1 MAGIA
6 LNGLSSGLDTGTMI
20 AQLMAIE
27 RQGRVKLEYR
37 QANMQ
42 ARSDALADLTTKLN
56 TLKFRA
62 SDFKFGSLWAP
73 QQTVDVSDPTKIAAT
88 RTGGAGVGATSIE
101 VVGLASSSQRTFTFT
116 SPTADETWT
125 FGSASVNITAGMTL
139 DDAVQAING
148 QPDTGVIAVNAGGK
162 LVVSSTTTGVGS
174 AFTWSAASL
183 TQDSERA
190 GTDAQ
195 YRIDGGALQT
205 SSSNTITTAIPGIE
219 LTLKAVT
226 SSPVSVTVG
235 APSADRSQIAA
246 KLRGFVEAYNS
257 VVDTLR
263 TLTADKKVTNPTT
276 STEARRGSL
285 YADGQLQQIQSE
297 LRNAISSVVG
307 GLTNDD
313 LDSLGEIGISTG
325 AASAT
330 INRDAV
336 AGKLVFDEQKF
347 NAAFAANPTDVRK
360 LLGGVDGVPGIAQR
374 FENLINPIT
383 QTGGMLAS
391 RRTET
396 DSELRRLADSIAR
409 FDDRLSFK
417 EARLRK
423 QFETMETLLARQNTI
438 GGALS
443 SALAGLAVQTNGGNR

>member
-1 MAGIA
+1 MPGIA

-27 RQGRVKLEYR
+27 RQGRTKLEYR
-37 QANMQ
+37 QANAQ
-42 ARSDALADLTTKLN
+42 ARTDALSDLTTKLN

-62 SDFKFGSLWAP
+62 SDFKLGSLWTP
-73 QQTVDVSDPTKIAAT
+73 QQTVDVSDTTKITAT

-101 VVGLASSSQRTFTFT
+101 VVGLASSSQRTFSFT
-116 SPTADETWT
+116 SPAADETWT
-125 FGSASVNITAGMTL
+125 FGSANVSITAGMTL

-162 LVVSSTTTGVGS
+162 LVVSSTTTGAGS
-174 AFTWSAASL
+174 AFAWSAGSL
-183 TQDSERA
+183 TQDSEKA

-205 SSSNTITTAIPGIE
+205 ASSNTLSTAIPGVD

-226 SSPVSVTVG
+226 TSPVSVTVG
-235 APSADRSQIAA
+235 APAADKSQIAA
-246 KLRGFVEAYNS
+246 KLKSFVEAYNT
-257 VVDTLR
+257 VLDTVR
-263 TLTADKKVTNPTT
+263 TLQADKKVTDPT
-276 STEARRGSL
+276 SATEARRGSL
-285 YADGQLQQIQSE
+285 YGDGQLRQIESA
-297 LRNAISSVVG
+297 LRNAVSSAMD
-307 GLTNDD
+307 GLTNGD
-313 LDSLGEIGISTG
+313 LDSLAEIGISTG

-336 AGKLVFDEQKF
+336 AGKLVFDEEKF
-347 NAAFAANPTDVRK
+347 NAAFTANPTDVRK
-360 LLGGVDGVPGIAQR
+360 LLGGVSGISGIAQR
-374 FENLINPIT
+374 FEDVINPMT
-383 QTGGMLAS
+383 ETGGLLSS

-396 DSELRRLADSIAR
+396 DNDLRRIADSITR
-409 FDDRLSFK
+409 FDERLSFK
-417 EARLRK
+417 ESRLRK

-443 SALAGLAVQTNGGNR
+443 SALAGLAVQTNS